1 MTSVDTRFED
11 VLSGSPGDL
20 GPFYKQ
26 ARNESPVFWSEAA
39 EGWIVSRYSD
49 VKTVLADRGS
59 FGPLIE
65 GKGSTAIY
73 GRNVLHMEGIEHRRK
88 DAFIA
93 KHIRNRKLLSDS
105 QENYIR
111 QLCKELVDELPLNNP
126 IDLKSGFTTP
136 MPLIVTAWIMDMEE
150 AAGFRTTY
158 DRMVAA
164 STSNQSGDPDILRD
178 GLKAIEELHELI
190 TPRLIERRS
199 QPGEDYISTLCEG
212 EYDGAPITDAE
223 ILSSSMF
230 LLAAGV
236 ETTDRALANLLRIL
250 ISEPEL
256 WIELQANRDLLLP
269 ALAEGLR
276 FCPPVPAIHHATKKD
291 ASIGN
296 QEIPA
301 GSKVLLLL
309 GAANRDPEIFDE
321 PDSFILDR
329 FAENAEAQF
338 SANATVLSFSHDTH
352 FCTGSLLAK
361 LEMIEGMNL
370 LLDTYSRIEWTE
382 NPPQEEGYILRGVR
396 SLPVKLQAN

>member
-88 DAFIA
+88 AAFIA

-276 FCPPVPAIHHATKKD
+276 FCPPVHAINRATKKD

-352 FCTGSLLAK
+352 FCTGTLLAK

>member
-49 VKTVLADRGS
+49 VKTVLADRES

-105 QENYIR
+105 QQNYIR
-111 QLCKELVDELPLNNP
+111 KLCKELVDELPLNNP

-236 ETTDRALANLLRIL
+236 DRALANLLRIL

-276 FCPPVPAIHHATKKD
+276 FCPPVHAINRATKND